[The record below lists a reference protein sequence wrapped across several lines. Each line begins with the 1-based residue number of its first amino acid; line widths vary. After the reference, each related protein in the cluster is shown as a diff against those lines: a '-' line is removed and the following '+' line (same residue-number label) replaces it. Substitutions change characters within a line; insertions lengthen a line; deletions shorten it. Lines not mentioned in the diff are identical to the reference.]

1 MATSTTE
8 RPATTPPVQPSLDAR
23 GWLRFLWR
31 QLTSMRTAL
40 FLLLLLAVAAV
51 PGSVFPQRNI
61 DATRTADWIAD
72 RPTAGPILDRLGF
85 FDVYASPWFAS
96 IYLLLFVSLVGCV
109 LPRARVHWD
118 AMRQPPPRT
127 PARLDRLP
135 VHEDIEVPAGAGEAA
150 LDRLERALRRR
161 RYRVHRPAPGTLSAE
176 GGYLKETGNLVFH
189 LAMIGI
195 IVGVA
200 VGHLWGWKGDA
211 IVPVGQT
218 FAKTR
223 FDTFSPGP
231 WVGDDDVPPFTL
243 RVDDFTA
250 EFEREVEGRGQFGM
264 PRDFTAYVTA
274 TEDGVARETTVK
286 VNQPLELDGATVFL
300 LGNGYAPVITVRD
313 AAGEVLYTGATTFL
327 PQDNDYQSVGAVK
340 VSAAEP
346 GLGFAG
352 WFLPTAVITEDGGPQ
367 SVFPDILD
375 PALALT
381 VYEGELFPDSRPQS
395 VFRLNTDEMTQLT
408 NAEGTDALRLW
419 LRVGETLE
427 LPGGRGSITFESVD
441 RFAGISVRHDPGRW
455 LTLGSA
461 LLALGGLILT
471 LVVPRRRVF
480 ARVAVPPEP
489 DRRAPAER
497 DGRAAAEPGVEGR
510 TVVTV
515 AAMAKADDTGLET
528 LLADLTE
535 DLDDDRSLL
544 EDTGR

>member
-1 MATSTTE
+1 MTGTARRT
-8 RPATTPPVQPSLDAR
+8 ADPVTQPTLDAR

-40 FLLLLLAVAAV
+40 FLLLMLAVAAV

-72 RPTAGPILDRLGF
+72 HPTAGPILDRLGF
-85 FDVYASPWFAS
+85 FDVYSTPWFAS

-109 LPRARVHWD
+109 LPRTRVHWD

-127 PARLDRLP
+127 PARLERLP
-135 VHEDIEVPAGAGEAA
+135 AHTTVEVPARSQDAVLET
-150 LDRLERALRRR
+150 LERSLRRR
-161 RYRVHRPAPGTLSAE
+161 RYRVHRGPGTLSAE

-189 LAMIGI
+189 LALIGI

-200 VGHLWGWKGDA
+200 AGHLWGWKGDA

-223 FDTFSPGP
+223 FDTFAPGP
-231 WVGDDDVPPFTL
+231 WVGDEDVPPFTL

-250 EFEREVEGRGQFGM
+250 EFEREATTEGQFGM

-274 TEDGVARETTVK
+274 TENGVSRETTIK
-286 VNQPLELDGATVFL
+286 VNQPLELDGASVFL

-313 AAGEVLYTGATTFL
+313 AAGDVLYTGPTTFL
-327 PQDNDYQSVGAVK
+327 PQDNNYQSVGAVK
-340 VSAAEP
+340 VAAADP
-346 GLGFAG
+346 GLGFNG

-367 SVFPDILD
+367 SIFPDALD

-381 VYEGELFPDSRPQS
+381 AYEGELFPEGRAQS
-395 VFRLNTDEMTQLT
+395 VFRLDVEEMSQLT
-408 NAEGTDALRLW
+408 NAEGTDAFRIW
-419 LRVGETLE
+419 LELGDTVE
-427 LPGGRGSITFESVD
+427 LPGDRGSITFESVE

-455 LTLGSA
+455 LVLASA

-480 ARVAVPPEP
+480 ARVQGDP
-489 DRRAPAER
+489 
-497 DGRAAAEPGVEGR
+497 VEGR
-510 TVVTV
+510 TVVTM
-515 AAMAKADDTGLET
+515 AAMAKADDTGLDS
-528 LLADLTE
+528 LLDDLRE
-535 DLDDDRSLL
+535 DLAPPLDRIP
-544 EDTGR
+544 EDKSR

>member
-1 MATSTTE
+1 MATSTTD
-8 RPATTPPVQPSLDAR
+8 RPAAPTTQPALDAR

-51 PGSVFPQRNI
+51 PGSVFPQRGI

-72 RPTAGPILDRLGF
+72 RPTVGPVMDRLGF
-85 FDVYASPWFAS
+85 FDVYSAPWFAS

-109 LPRARVHWD
+109 LPRTRVHWD

-127 PARLDRLP
+127 PARLDRLAS
-135 VHEDIEVPAGAGEAA
+135 HE
-150 LDRLERALRRR
+150 RLEVGEGEGDATLDALGAALRRR
-161 RYRVHRPAPGTLSAE
+161 RYRVHRHAPGTLSAE
-176 GGYLKETGNLVFH
+176 GGYLKETGNLLFH
-189 LAMIGI
+189 LALIGI

-243 RVDDFTA
+243 RIDDFTA
-250 EFEREVEGRGQFGM
+250 EFEREVTGRGQFGM

-274 TEDGVARETTVK
+274 TEEGVSQESTIR
-286 VNQPLELDGATVFL
+286 VNQPLELDGASVFL

-313 AAGEVLYTGATTFL
+313 SSGEVLYSGATTFL
-327 PQDNDYQSVGAVK
+327 PQDNNYQSVGAIK
-340 VSAAEP
+340 VAAADP
-346 GLGFAG
+346 GLGFVG

-367 SVFPDILD
+367 SIFPDALD

-381 VYEGELFPDSRPQS
+381 VYEGELFPDGRPQS

-408 NAEGTDALRLW
+408 NDDGTDAARLW
-419 LRVGETLE
+419 LQLGDTVE
-427 LPGGRGSITFESVD
+427 LPDGRGTITFESLD

-455 LTLGSA
+455 LTLAAA
-461 LLALGGLILT
+461 LLALAGLLLT
-471 LVVPRRRVF
+471 LLVPRRRVF
-480 ARVAVPPEP
+480 ARVD
-489 DRRAPAER
+489 DRS
-497 DGRAAAEPGVEGR
+497 VEGR

-515 AAMAKADDTGLET
+515 AAMAKADDTGLDT
-528 LLADLTE
+528 LLTDLTE
-535 DLDDDRSLL
+535 DVSLK
-544 EDTGR
+544 EDKGR

>member
-1 MATSTTE
+1 MPRITDDDGADPVTTGTARRATD
-8 RPATTPPVQPSLDAR
+8 PVTQPTLNAR

-40 FLLLLLAVAAV
+40 FLLLMLAVAAV

-72 RPTAGPILDRLGF
+72 HPTAGPILDRLGF
-85 FDVYASPWFAS
+85 FDVYSSPWFAS
-96 IYLLLFVSLVGCV
+96 IYLLLFISLVGCV
-109 LPRARVHWD
+109 LPRTRVHWD

-127 PARLDRLP
+127 PARLERLAAHT
-135 VHEDIEVPAGAGEAA
+135 VLEVEPGTGDGT
-150 LDRLERALRRR
+150 LDRLESALRRR
-161 RYRVHRPAPGTLSAE
+161 RYRVHRHETGTLSAE

-189 LAMIGI
+189 LALIGI

-200 VGHLWGWKGDA
+200 AGHLWGWKGDA

-223 FDTFSPGP
+223 FDTFAPGP

-250 EFEREVEGRGQFGM
+250 EFEDEVTTEGQFGM

-274 TEDGVARETTVK
+274 TENGVSRETTIK
-286 VNQPLELDGATVFL
+286 VNAPLELDGASVFL

-313 AAGEVLYTGATTFL
+313 AGGEVLYTGPTTFL
-327 PQDNDYQSVGAVK
+327 PQDNNYQSVGAIK
-340 VSAAEP
+340 VPAADP
-346 GLGFAG
+346 GLGFVG

-367 SVFPDILD
+367 SIFPDALQ

-381 VYEGELFPDSRPQS
+381 AYEGELFPDGRPQS
-395 VFRLNTDEMTQLT
+395 VFRLDTDEMTQLT
-408 NAEGTDALRLW
+408 NEEGTDAFRLW
-419 LRVGETLE
+419 LEPGDTVE
-427 LPGGRGSITFESVD
+427 LPGDRGSITFESVD

-455 LTLGSA
+455 LTLASA

-480 ARVAVPPEP
+480 ARVRE
-489 DRRAPAER
+489 DS
-497 DGRAAAEPGVEGR
+497 VEGR
-510 TVVTV
+510 TVVTM
-515 AAMAKADDTGLET
+515 AAMAKADDTGLE
-528 LLADLTE
+528 
-535 DLDDDRSLL
+535 SLL
-544 EDTGR
+544 EDLREDLDPDPDRSRKT

>member
-1 MATSTTE
+1 MTDPRAV
-8 RPATTPPVQPSLDAR
+8 PVTQPSLGVR

-51 PGSVFPQRNI
+51 PGSVFPQRGI

-72 RPTAGPILDRLGF
+72 RPTVGPVLDRLGF
-85 FDVYASPWFAS
+85 FDVYSSPWFAS

-109 LPRARVHWD
+109 LPRTRVHWD

-127 PARLDRLP
+127 PARLERLP
-135 VHEDIEVPAGAGEAA
+135 AHTRVELGPGEVETA
-150 LDRLERALRRR
+150 LDRLEAALRRR
-161 RYRVHRPAPGTLSAE
+161 RYRVHRHASGTVSAE
-176 GGYLKETGNLVFH
+176 GGYLKETGNLLFH
-189 LAMIGI
+189 LALIGI
-195 IVGVA
+195 IVGVG

-223 FDTFSPGP
+223 FDTFNPGP
-231 WVGDDDVPPFTL
+231 WVDDDDVPPFTL

-250 EFEREVEGRGQFGM
+250 EFEREVTTEGQFGM

-274 TEDGVARETTVK
+274 TEGGTSRETTVK
-286 VNQPLELDGATVFL
+286 VNRPLELEGASVFL

-313 AAGEVLYTGATTFL
+313 AAGEVLYSGATTFL
-327 PQDNDYQSVGAVK
+327 PQDNNYQSVGAIK
-340 VSAAEP
+340 VAAADP
-346 GLGFAG
+346 GLGFVG

-367 SVFPDILD
+367 SVFPDALD

-381 VYEGELFPDSRPQS
+381 VYEGELFPDGSPQS
-395 VFRLNTDEMTQLT
+395 VFRLDTTEMTQMT
-408 NAEGTDALRLW
+408 NDDGTDAARLW
-419 LRVGETLE
+419 VPLGETVE
-427 LPGGRGSITFESVD
+427 LPDGRGTLTFESLD

-480 ARVAVPPEP
+480 ARVGEHP
-489 DRRAPAER
+489 
-497 DGRAAAEPGVEGR
+497 VEGR

-515 AAMAKADDTGLET
+515 AAMSKADDTGLDS
-528 LLADLTE
+528 LLADLTD
-535 DLDDDRSLL
+535 DLTPDHQQRRTKDQ
-544 EDTGR
+544 GR

>member
-1 MATSTTE
+1 MATSKPRG
-8 RPATTPPVQPSLDAR
+8 RPAPTTQPRLDAR

-51 PGSVFPQRNI
+51 PGSVFPQRGI

-72 RPTAGPILDRLGF
+72 RPTVGPVLDRLGF
-85 FDVYASPWFAS
+85 FDVYSSPWFAS
-96 IYLLLFVSLVGCV
+96 IYLLLFISLVGCV
-109 LPRARVHWD
+109 LPRTRVHWD

-127 PARLDRLP
+127 PARLERL
-135 VHEDIEVPAGAGEAA
+135 AA
-150 LDRLERALRRR
+150 HRHLAIGSDGPDGPDGPDATLDSLETALRRR
-161 RYRVHRPAPGTLSAE
+161 RYRVHRHAPGTLSAE
-176 GGYLKETGNLVFH
+176 SGYLKETGNLLFH
-189 LAMIGI
+189 LALIGI

-231 WVGDDDVPPFTL
+231 WVGDDDVPAFTL

-250 EFEREVEGRGQFGM
+250 EFEQEVTGRGQFGM

-274 TEDGVARETTVK
+274 TEDGVSRETTIR
-286 VNQPLELDGATVFL
+286 VNEPLELDGASVFL

-313 AAGEVLYTGATTFL
+313 AAGEVLYSGATTFL
-327 PQDNDYQSVGAVK
+327 PQDNNYQSVGAIK
-340 VSAAEP
+340 VAAADP
-346 GLGFAG
+346 GLGFVG

-367 SVFPDILD
+367 SIFPDALD

-381 VYEGELFPDSRPQS
+381 AYEGDLFPDGRPQS
-395 VFRLNTDEMTQLT
+395 VFRLNTDEMTRLT
-408 NAEGTDALRLW
+408 NADGTDTARLW
-419 LRVGETLE
+419 LELGDTVE
-427 LPGGRGSITFESVD
+427 LPGGRGTITFESLD

-461 LLALGGLILT
+461 LLALGGLLLT
-471 LVVPRRRVF
+471 LLVPRRRVF
-480 ARVAVPPEP
+480 ARVGGP
-489 DRRAPAER
+489 D
-497 DGRAAAEPGVEGR
+497 VEGR

-515 AAMAKADDTGLET
+515 AAMAKADDTGLDALLT
-528 LLADLTE
+528 DLAD
-535 DLDDDRSLL
+535 DLRPTDTSRPPHDHTTPDHPTK
-544 EDTGR
+544 DTGR

>member
-1 MATSTTE
+1 MPRITDDDGAEPVTAGTARGTTE
-8 RPATTPPVQPSLDAR
+8 QVTQPTLDAR

-40 FLLLLLAVAAV
+40 FLLLMLAVAAV

-72 RPTAGPILDRLGF
+72 HPTAGPILDRLGF
-85 FDVYASPWFAS
+85 FDVYSSAWFAS
-96 IYLLLFVSLVGCV
+96 IYLLLFISLVGCV
-109 LPRARVHWD
+109 LPRTRVHWD

-127 PARLDRLP
+127 PSRLERLA
-135 VHEDIEVPAGAGEAA
+135 VHTVVETEPGTGADT

-161 RYRVHRPAPGTLSAE
+161 RYRIHRHEPGTLSAE

-189 LAMIGI
+189 LALIGI

-200 VGHLWGWKGDA
+200 AGHLWGWKGDA

-223 FDTFSPGP
+223 FDTFAPGP
-231 WVGDDDVPPFTL
+231 WVGDEDVPPFTL

-250 EFEREVEGRGQFGM
+250 EFEDEVTTEGQFGM

-274 TEDGVARETTVK
+274 TENGVSRQTTIK
-286 VNQPLELDGATVFL
+286 VNGPLELDGASVFL

-313 AAGEVLYTGATTFL
+313 AAGDVLYTGPTTFL
-327 PQDNDYQSVGAVK
+327 PQDNNYQSVGAVK
-340 VSAAEP
+340 VAAADP
-346 GLGFAG
+346 GLGFVG

-367 SVFPDILD
+367 SIFPDALQ

-381 VYEGELFPDSRPQS
+381 AYEGELFPDGRPQS
-395 VFRLNTDEMTQLT
+395 VFRLDTEEMTQLT
-408 NAEGTDALRLW
+408 NEDGTDAFRLW
-419 LRVGETLE
+419 LELGDTVE
-427 LPGGRGSITFESVD
+427 LPDGRGSITFESVD

-455 LTLGSA
+455 LTLASA

-480 ARVAVPPEP
+480 ARVRE
-489 DRRAPAER
+489 DS
-497 DGRAAAEPGVEGR
+497 VEGR
-510 TVVTV
+510 TVVTM
-515 AAMAKADDTGLET
+515 AAMAKADDTGLE
-528 LLADLTE
+528 
-535 DLDDDRSLL
+535 SLL
-544 EDTGR
+544 EDLREDLDPDPDRSREDMNR

>member
-8 RPATTPPVQPSLDAR
+8 RRATPTAQPSLDAR

-51 PGSVFPQRNI
+51 PGSVFPQRGI

-72 RPTAGPILDRLGF
+72 RPTVGPVLDRLGF
-85 FDVYASPWFAS
+85 FDVYSSPWFAS
-96 IYLLLFVSLVGCV
+96 IYLLLFISLVGCV
-109 LPRARVHWD
+109 LPRTRVHWD

-127 PARLDRLP
+127 PARLDRLAA
-135 VHEDIEVPAGAGEAA
+135 HERLEVAGGESDSA
-150 LDRLERALRRR
+150 LDALETALRRR
-161 RYRVHRPAPGTLSAE
+161 RYRVHRHAPGTLSAE
-176 GGYLKETGNLVFH
+176 GGYLKETGNLLFH
-189 LAMIGI
+189 LALIGI
-195 IVGVA
+195 IIGVG

-243 RVDDFTA
+243 RIDDFTA
-250 EFEREVEGRGQFGM
+250 EFEQEVTGRGQFGM

-274 TEDGVARETTVK
+274 TEEGVSQEATIK
-286 VNQPLELDGATVFL
+286 VNQPLELDGASVFL

-313 AAGEVLYTGATTFL
+313 SVGEVLYSGATTFL
-327 PQDNDYQSVGAVK
+327 PQDNNYQSVGAIK
-340 VSAAEP
+340 VAAADP
-346 GLGFAG
+346 GLGFVG

-367 SVFPDILD
+367 SIFPDALD

-381 VYEGELFPDSRPQS
+381 IYEGELFPDGRPQS
-395 VFRLNTDEMTQLT
+395 VFRLNTDEMAQLT
-408 NAEGTDALRLW
+408 NEDGTDAARLW
-419 LRVGETLE
+419 LQLGDTVE
-427 LPGGRGSITFESVD
+427 LPGGRGTITFESLD

-461 LLALGGLILT
+461 LLALSGLLVT
-471 LVVPRRRVF
+471 LLVPRRRVF
-480 ARVAVPPEP
+480 ARVDDDA
-489 DRRAPAER
+489 
-497 DGRAAAEPGVEGR
+497 VEGR

-515 AAMAKADDTGLET
+515 AAMAKADDTGLDT
-528 LLADLTE
+528 LLTDLTE
-535 DLDDDRSLL
+535 DMGLAADPSLK
-544 EDTGR
+544 EDMGR